1 MDNASSTVSRK
12 RKIDEVVDADTSYT
26 GNVKL
31 VITKPLI
38 VPGE

>member
-1 MDNASSTVSRK
+1 MESVVSRK

-31 VITKPLI
+31 VITTKPAKLS
-38 VPGE
+38 E